1 MGILVEA
8 STQIENI
15 PVTPKAEE
23 AADWLQQCIQS
34 LMDECVNWTT
44 TNTQAVTKLTLS
56 DLSLPEMESTLT
68 ARIQSTTFLSDLGM
82 PLSPYENS
90 LVSKAALV
98 NLLGSYMVTRKD
110 GKPYTTHPMVAAMI
124 IDRFSQLPPEK
135 QQTAHILALVHD
147 FIEED
152 TLRLYLEGN
161 TDPTAGC
168 ITPDWNLS
176 LIQNLKRAKEMLN
189 TVFPDIKAGDAALE
203 LMEPIIENETVSN
216 EYKHAR
222 FVYWLQLRAE
232 KDPFIRTVKLADKIH
247 YILDLDY
254 ITKDEELT
262 DIEKAE
268 KLTSRLAKTY
278 FSMYTLM
285 HTPDGELHP
294 DTPELMWKTFV
305 CILKDLLATF
315 KIERSEDSDFAKTF
329 EKYKAAYL
337 QNHSTFYTECT
348 NYALEVDLTI

>member
-23 AADWLQQCIQS
+23 AADWLQQCTQS

-44 TNTQAVTKLTLS
+44 TNTQAVTNLTLS
-56 DLSLPEMESTLT
+56 DLSLPEMETTLT
-68 ARIQSTTFLSDLGM
+68 ANIQSTTFLADLGK

-90 LVSKAALV
+90 LISKAALV

-110 GKPYTTHPMVAAMI
+110 GKPYTTHPMVAGII
-124 IDRFSQLPPEK
+124 IDRFSQLPPEE
-135 QQTAHILALVHD
+135 QRAAHILALVHD

-152 TLRLYLEGN
+152 TLRLYLKKN
-161 TDPTAGC
+161 TDPSAGC
-168 ITPDWNLS
+168 ISPDWNLS

-189 TVFPDIKAGDAALE
+189 TVFADIKAGDAALE
-203 LMEPIIENETVSN
+203 LMEPIIENERTSN

-232 KDPFIRTVKLADKIH
+232 KNPFIRTVKLADKIH

-254 ITKDEELT
+254 ITKDKKLT
-262 DIEKAE
+262 DTENAE

-285 HTPDGELHP
+285 HRPDGELHP
-294 DTPELMWKTFV
+294 DTPEPMWNTFV
-305 CILKDLLATF
+305 CILKDLLSTYAIST
-315 KIERSEDSDFAKTF
+315 SEGSVFAKTF
-329 EKYKAAYL
+329 QKYKAAYL
-337 QNHSTFYTECT
+337 QNHSTFYSECT
-348 NYALEVDLTI
+348 NYALEVGLPV